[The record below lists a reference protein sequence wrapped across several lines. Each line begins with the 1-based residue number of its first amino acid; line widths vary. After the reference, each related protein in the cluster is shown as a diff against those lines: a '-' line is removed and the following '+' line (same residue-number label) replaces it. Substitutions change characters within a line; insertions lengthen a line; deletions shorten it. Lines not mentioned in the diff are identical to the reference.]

1 MTFHI
6 EFTGSADSFRD
17 EVMKLLGWEEAPRR
31 DEVLR
36 ILGRGDAPQDEQV
49 AEAPKRTRRTKA
61 ELAAEAGTVTAEVPV
76 AEMTVTTAVEI
87 PEMPKGG
94 DDLPEVL
101 KPQPSD
107 EDMKTAVN
115 AVFDVIGH
123 GGTMALIR
131 KFVAEPAEAK
141 WKYIP
146 VDQRSAF
153 IAACAQHI
161 EKSE

>member
-1 MTFHI
+1 MMTFHI

-17 EVMKLLGWEEAPRR
+17 EVMKLLGWEEAPDTLRR
-31 DEVLR
+31 DEVLK
-36 ILGRGDAPQDEQV
+36 ILSRGDAPQDEQA

-76 AEMTVTTAVEI
+76 AEI

-94 DDLPEVL
+94 DDLPEIL
-101 KPQPSD
+101 KPPTD

-141 WKYIP
+141 WKHIP

-161 EKSE
+161 EKGE